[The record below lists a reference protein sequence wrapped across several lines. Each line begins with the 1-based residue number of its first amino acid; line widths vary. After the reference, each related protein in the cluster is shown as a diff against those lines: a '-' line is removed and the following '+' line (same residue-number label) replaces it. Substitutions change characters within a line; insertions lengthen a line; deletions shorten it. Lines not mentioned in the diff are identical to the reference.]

1 MRKFA
6 WLFVVVGLAVPAGVM
21 VAQSASAAPIVT
33 CAKNKVTATST
44 ISPGIPKLQSAAN
57 AEKGE
62 IKVNITTGTTGK
74 LASCSGLGVTGGT
87 FTSSFKVLDPTNC
100 NSLVDNSE
108 PAASPATT
116 GPLVIT
122 WSAGK
127 GKTTI
132 GVAKLSAATP
142 PAVGKLHVGGKV
154 TASTG
159 AVASLVGKTLS
170 IDVAFT
176 AVPSSGC
183 VSTDLVKATT
193 TNYNPLT
200 IG

>member
-1 MRKFA
+1 MRKLA
-6 WLFVVVGLAVPAGVM
+6 WLFVAVGLAVPAGVM
-21 VAQSASAAPIVT
+21 VAQSASAAPLVT
-33 CAKNKVTATST
+33 CAINKVTATAT
-44 ISPGIPKLQSAAN
+44 ITPGIPKLQSAAN

-100 NSLVDNSE
+100 NSLIDTKE
-108 PAASPATT
+108 PAASPPTT
-116 GPLVIT
+116 GPIVIT

-132 GVAKLSAATP
+132 GTANLGNATP
-142 PAVGKLHVGGKV
+142 AAVGKLHIGGKV

-159 AVASLVGKTLS
+159 AVASLLGKTLS
-170 IDVAFT
+170 LDVKFT
-176 AVPSSGC
+176 AVPNTGC
-183 VSTDLVKATT
+183 VSTNLVKATT

>member
-6 WLFVVVGLAVPAGVM
+6 WLLAVVGLAVPAGVM
-21 VAQSASAAPIVT
+21 VAQTASAAPVVT
-33 CAKNKVTATST
+33 CATNGVTATAT
-44 ISPGIPKLQSAAN
+44 ISPGIPKLKPAAQ
-57 AEKGE
+57 AETGE
-62 IKVNITTGTTGK
+62 IKVNITTGTSGK
-74 LASCSGLGVTGGT
+74 LAHCSGLGVTGGT
-87 FTSSFKVLDPTNC
+87 FTSSFKVQDPTNC
-100 NSLVDNSE
+100 NSVVDNSE
-108 PAASPATT
+108 PAASPPTT
-116 GPLVIT
+116 GPVVIT

-132 GVAKLSAATP
+132 GVATLGAATP
-142 PAVGKLHVGGKV
+142 PSTGKLHVGGKV

-170 IDVAFT
+170 LDVSFK

-183 VSTDLVKATT
+183 VTTDLVKATT
-193 TNYNPLT
+193 TNYKPLT